1 MIIIILIFFK
11 VNRSYFLKAHVYS
24 HLKSFIDGSTGNVN
38 SGGMENYKI
47 GLFGNSEKEF
57 FDAFDP

>member
-1 MIIIILIFFK
+1 MKLDFFK
-11 VNRSYFLKAHVYS
+11 VNCSYFLKAHVYS

-38 SGGMENYKI
+38 PGGMKDDKI
-47 GLFGNSEKEF
+47 GFFGDGEKEF